1 MEHVDDIFEKFGG
14 TMAFARAI
22 EIKPSAASEMRRR
35 KSIPVRYWPRL
46 IGVAFEKDIVLTND
60 MLVNMHVLNEQAK
73 GAA

>member
-1 MEHVDDIFEKFGG
+1 
-14 TMAFARAI
+14 
-22 EIKPSAASEMRRR
+22 MRRR